1 MKSWPQID
9 PGEMVHQVTLQQQTQ
24 GFDVSGAVTVWT
36 PFVTT
41 WAAIEPVRGTDV
53 LRSGQD
59 TTNLYLR
66 VSIRWQTGIQPNM
79 RLLRSDG
86 VTTYIIQAIEN
97 PGERNVIL
105 ILFCLA
111 LGLNQ

>member
-1 MKSWPQID
+1 MQPWPKID
-9 PGEMVHQVTLQQQTQ
+9 PGEMVHQVTILQQTQ
-24 GFDVSGAVTVWT
+24 GVDISGAVTVWT

-41 WAAIEPVRGTDV
+41 WAAIDPVRGTDV
-53 LRSGQD
+53 LKSGQD
-59 TTNLYLR
+59 TTNLYLT
-66 VSIRWQTGIQPNM
+66 VKVRWQTGIQANM

-97 PGERNVIL
+97 VGERNVIL
-105 ILFCLA
+105 VLFCLA